1 MIIDDEINRI
11 STECIERVQKLIE
24 EKKDLIET
32 LKVKLLEKES
42 LNHNDIKEI
51 LGERPFASTN
61 ENYQKYVMEEQKA
74 HEQNLEQEGELLKQ

>member
-61 ENYQKYVMEEQKA
+61 ENYQKYVMEE
-74 HEQNLEQEGELLKQ
+74 